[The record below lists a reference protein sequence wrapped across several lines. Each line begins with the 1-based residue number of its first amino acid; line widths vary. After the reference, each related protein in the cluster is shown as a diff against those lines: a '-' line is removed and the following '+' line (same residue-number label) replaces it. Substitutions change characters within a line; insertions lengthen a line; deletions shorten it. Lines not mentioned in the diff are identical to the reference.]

1 MQSRKL
7 LKNYSIIVLLL
18 AGLTALNLAFEIFFG
33 EINNAA
39 IPEGSPE
46 NILLITKIFIAVLTV
61 LMLLPQIYIGFKGI
75 KMSKTPDSSKAHIVW
90 GVILFVF
97 TLSSL
102 LTPLLAAIRGEEIFA
117 NIAEFCSI
125 VVDATILFGY
135 VTYAIRVLKGN

>member
-39 IPEGSPE
+39 IPEGSPD
-46 NILLITKIFIAVLTV
+46 NILLITKIFIAVLTF